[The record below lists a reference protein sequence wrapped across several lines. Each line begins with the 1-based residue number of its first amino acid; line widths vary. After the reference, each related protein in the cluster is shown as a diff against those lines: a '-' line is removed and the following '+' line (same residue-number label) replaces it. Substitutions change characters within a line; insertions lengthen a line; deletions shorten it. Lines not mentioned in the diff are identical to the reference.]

1 MSVYWTR
8 KNKKWKSNL
17 AMVLLVVI
25 ALFGGILVGVM
36 STRETI
42 ITYNITR
49 SEPEYEPVLMQPINY
64 QGLPDRNVSHY
75 VTMSVPAVDKDEKG
89 VTTLLTVQ
97 AVPGSGRILADIDKL
112 LFWTDTQNSIRRAT
126 TVAENVTGI
135 NVTDYDL
142 IYTIQANAS
151 VIGGPSAGAA
161 LTMATI
167 AALEDREINNS
178 VMITGSINHD
188 GTIGPVG
195 SIFEKAVAAKQEGA
209 KLFLVPL
216 TQSSQIIY
224 KDRQYCEKIGW
235 MDFCTTETYPVKIDV
250 EKDAGI
256 AVIEVMTIED
266 AMKLMLV
273 EK

>member
-1 MSVYWTR
+1 MSDYWTR

-17 AMVLLVVI
+17 AVVLLVLI
-25 ALFGGILVGVM
+25 ALFGGILVGIM
-36 STRETI
+36 FTKETI

-49 SEPEYEPVLMQPINY
+49 FEPQEEPVIMQPISY
-64 QGLPDRNVSHY
+64 RGLPDQNVSNY
-75 VTMSVPAVDKDEKG
+75 VTMSIPAVDKDEKG

-97 AVPGSGRILADIDKL
+97 AVPGSGRILTDIDKL

-135 NVTDYDL
+135 NLTGYDI

-167 AALEDREINNS
+167 AALEDKSINES

-195 SIFEKAVAAKQEGA
+195 SIFEKAVAAKQRGA

-256 AVIEVMTIED
+256 AVKEVMTIQD
-266 AMKLMLV
+266 AMELMLV
-273 EK
+273 DK